1 MEHES
6 TLNGP
11 SAALDRSMQQ
21 VSPPFSVSVGSSGR
35 NIGIFAKV
43 QDPRCREVAGE
54 LLFWLRNRGLTPLVE
69 ERLSRYLECENGFTG
84 ELIPSMADLVVVLGG
99 DGTLLSVARLVGA
112 REIPILGINLGSLGF
127 LTEIPV
133 SGLYPALESYLRG
146 DYTTSRRMML
156 SVSHARG
163 GETIGV
169 YEALNDAVINKG
181 APAKII
187 TLETSVDSSFLA
199 TFKADGLIVASPTG
213 STGYTLSAGGPIVD
227 PSVDCLLVTPIC
239 SHTLTNR
246 PLVVSAES
254 RVIITLDSLI
264 ENVMLTLDGQ
274 VGVPLEYR
282 DILSVKRADHRT
294 RLMLSGETD
303 YFEVL
308 RTKLKWGER

>member
-1 MEHES
+1 MPSLSIS
-6 TLNGP
+6 T
-11 SAALDRSMQQ
+11 A
-21 VSPPFSVSVGSSGR
+21 VSSSR

-54 LLFWLRNRGLTPLVE
+54 LLAWLKRRGLVPLVE
-69 ERLSRYLECENGFTG
+69 ECLSRYLECENGFPG
-84 ELIPSMADLVVVLGG
+84 NVIPSLADLVVVLGG
-99 DGTLLSVARLVGA
+99 DGTLLSVARLVGKQ
-112 REIPILGINLGSLGF
+112 ELPILGINLGSLGF

-146 DYTTSRRMML
+146 DYATSRRMML
-156 SVSHARG
+156 SVSHTRG

-187 TLETSVDSSFLA
+187 ALDTCVDSSFLA
-199 TFKADGLIVASPTG
+199 TFKADGLIVSSPTG
-213 STGYTLSAGGPIVD
+213 STGYSLSAGGPIID
-227 PSVDCLLVTPIC
+227 PGIDCLLVTPIC

-246 PLVVSAES
+246 PLVVSADAK
-254 RVIITLDSLI
+254 VIITLDSRI

-282 DILSVKRADHRT
+282 DVISVRRAEHRT
-294 RLMLSGETD
+294 RLMLSGTTD
-303 YFEVL
+303 YFDVL

>member
-1 MEHES
+1 MPGAVAVS
-6 TLNGP
+6 SLSVP
-11 SAALDRSMQQ
+11 SA
-21 VSPPFSVSVGSSGR
+21 VSSSR

-43 QDPRCREVAGE
+43 QDPRCSEVAGE
-54 LLFWLRNRGLTPLVE
+54 LLEWLKNRGLVPLVE
-69 ERLSRYLECENGFTG
+69 ERLSRYLECENGLPG
-84 ELIPSMADLVVVLGG
+84 EYIPSMAELVVVLGG
-99 DGTLLSVARLVGA
+99 DGTLISVARQVG
-112 REIPILGINLGSLGF
+112 RQEVPILGVNLGSLGF

-156 SVSHARG
+156 SVSHTRG
-163 GETIGV
+163 GDTIGV

-187 TLETSVDSSFLA
+187 ALDTAVDSSFLA
-199 TFKADGLIVASPTG
+199 TFKADGLIVSSPTG
-213 STGYTLSAGGPIVD
+213 STGYSLSAGGPIVD
-227 PSVDCLLVTPIC
+227 PEMDCLIITPIC

-246 PLVVSAES
+246 PLVVSADAK
-254 RVIITLDSLI
+254 VIITLDSPI

-282 DILSVKRADHRT
+282 DMISVRRAEHRT
-294 RLMLSGETD
+294 RLILSGATD

>member
-1 MEHES
+1 M
-6 TLNGP
+6 
-11 SAALDRSMQQ
+11 
-21 VSPPFSVSVGSSGR
+21 SPPFSVSVGSSGR

>member
-1 MEHES
+1 M
-6 TLNGP
+6 
-11 SAALDRSMQQ
+11 
-21 VSPPFSVSVGSSGR
+21 SPPFSVSAGSSGR

-69 ERLSRYLECENGFTG
+69 ERLSRYLECENGFAG
-84 ELIPSMADLVVVLGG
+84 EIIPSMADLVVVLGG

-133 SGLYPALESYLRG
+133 SGLYPALDSYLRG

-156 SVSHARG
+156 TVSHARG

-254 RVIITLDSLI
+254 KVIITLDSPI

>member
-1 MEHES
+1 M
-6 TLNGP
+6 P
-11 SAALDRSMQQ
+11 SL
-21 VSPPFSVSVGSSGR
+21 SVSTTVSSSR

-54 LLFWLRNRGLTPLVE
+54 LLVWLKNRGLVPLIE
-69 ERLSRYLECENGFTG
+69 ERLSRYLECENGFPG
-84 ELIPSMADLVVVLGG
+84 EEIPSKADLVVVLGG
-99 DGTLLSVARLVGA
+99 DGTLLSVARLV
-112 REIPILGINLGSLGF
+112 RKQEVPILGINLGSLGF

-156 SVSHARG
+156 SVSHTRG

-187 TLETSVDSSFLA
+187 SLNTSVDSSFLA
-199 TFKADGLIVASPTG
+199 TFKADGLIIASPTG
-213 STGYTLSAGGPIVD
+213 STGYSLSAGGPI
-227 PSVDCLLVTPIC
+227 
-239 SHTLTNR
+239 
-246 PLVVSAES
+246 
-254 RVIITLDSLI
+254 TLDSRI

-282 DILSVKRADHRT
+282 DVLSVRRAEHRT
-294 RLMLSGETD
+294 RLMVSGATD
-303 YFEVL
+303 YYEVL

>member
-1 MEHES
+1 V
-6 TLNGP
+6 P
-11 SAALDRSMQQ
+11 SL
-21 VSPPFSVSVGSSGR
+21 SVSTTVSSSR

-54 LLFWLRNRGLTPLVE
+54 LLVWLKNRGLVPLIE
-69 ERLSRYLECENGFTG
+69 ERLSRYLECENGFPG
-84 ELIPSMADLVVVLGG
+84 EEIPSKADLVVVLGG
-99 DGTLLSVARLVGA
+99 DGTLLSVARLV
-112 REIPILGINLGSLGF
+112 RKQEVPILGINLGSLGF

-156 SVSHARG
+156 SVSHTRG

-187 TLETSVDSSFLA
+187 SLNTSVDSSFLA
-199 TFKADGLIVASPTG
+199 TFKADGLIIASPTG
-213 STGYTLSAGGPIVD
+213 STGYSLSAGGPIVD
-227 PSVDCLLVTPIC
+227 PGNDCLLITPIC

-246 PLVVSAES
+246 PLVVSADS
-254 RVIITLDSLI
+254 KVIITLDSRI

-282 DILSVKRADHRT
+282 DVLSVRRAEHRT
-294 RLMLSGETD
+294 RLMVSGATD
-303 YFEVL
+303 YYEVL